1 MKGAVGGLWYYSYR
15 NKIIMYIGALGVPR
29 YKFGV
34 VDDLVKVGLAFDV
47 GRKKGEGRSE

>member
-1 MKGAVGGLWYYSYR
+1 
-15 NKIIMYIGALGVPR
+15 MYIGALGVPGDT
-29 YKFGV
+29 FGV